1 MDIKLRELKG
11 FNKSVDKML
20 SDAMDDNPEL
30 RPVLEKYFLQ
40 VLNKK
45 HCILIKL
52 RFTVIFGVI

>member
-11 FNKSVDKML
+11 FNKTIDKML
-20 SDAMDDNPEL
+20 SDAMEDNLDL

-45 HCILIKL
+45 HCILMKL
-52 RFTVIFGVI
+52 

>member
-11 FNKSVDKML
+11 FNKTIDKML
-20 SDAMDDNPEL
+20 SDAMEDNLDL

-45 HCILIKL
+45 HCILMKL
-52 RFTVIFGVI
+52 WFTVIFGVI

>member
-11 FNKSVDKML
+11 FNKSIDKML
-20 SDAMDDNPEL
+20 SEAIEDNPDL

-52 RFTVIFGVI
+52 